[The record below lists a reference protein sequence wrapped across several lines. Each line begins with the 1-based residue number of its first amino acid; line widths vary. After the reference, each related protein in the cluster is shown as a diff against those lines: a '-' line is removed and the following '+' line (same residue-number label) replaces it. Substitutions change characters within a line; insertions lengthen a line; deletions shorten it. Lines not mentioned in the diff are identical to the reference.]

1 MASKL
6 VQDEEIVANITEVFM
21 KTTKLVEND
30 VQSLK
35 KPLEIEMQK
44 PIDHFTK
51 ELVKIR
57 TGRAHISLIDTI
69 PVNNKGQIKPLKAV
83 ANVSAPESRLL
94 VVQPWDTS
102 IIGDIEKALSL
113 SDLGVMPINDGKII
127 RITLPEMSKQRRD
140 ELVKVLEKKLEECR
154 VGIRNIRKEFHNT
167 VRDAKKDK
175 EISENFFSR
184 LSDTLDTVTATF
196 IKKAEET
203 AQKKI
208 QEITMI

>member
-1 MASKL
+1 
-6 VQDEEIVANITEVFM
+6 M

-30 VQSLK
+30 IQSLK
-35 KPLEIEMQK
+35 KPLEVEMQK
-44 PIDHFTK
+44 PIEHFAK
-51 ELVKIR
+51 ELLKVR
-57 TGRAHISLIDTI
+57 TGRAHVSLIDTI
-69 PVNNKGQIKPLKAV
+69 PVNNNGQVKPLKAI
-83 ANVSAPESRLL
+83 ATVSAPEARLL
-94 VVQPWDTS
+94 VIQPWDTS
-102 IIGDIEKALSL
+102 TISDIEKALSV

-154 VGIRNIRKEFHNT
+154 VGIRNVRKEFHN
-167 VRDAKKDK
+167 VIRDAKKDK

-184 LSDTLDTVTATF
+184 LSDTLDAVTATF

-208 QEITMI
+208 QEITAI